1 MYLAYSNSSG
11 SSITSIGLTE
21 ELFFMDIEFVRK
33 NFPALEKD
41 FVFMD
46 NAGGSQIL
54 GSSIDYIHEYYKN
67 YNVQLGASYEISATA
82 GKKLEEATRKVAG
95 FINSPGYKEVVIGP
109 STSMLLRILSLSL
122 SAEWQ
127 EGDEVIVTN
136 TDHEANVSCWTDLEQ
151 QGIKI
156 KIWKADPKDFELKIK
171 DLEHLLS
178 SRTRLVAVTHCSN
191 ILGSINP
198 IKKIADVVHS
208 AGALLCVDGVAYAP
222 HRKVDVQELGADFY
236 TFSWYKLY
244 GPHLAVMYGKI
255 DLLTKMKGINH
266 YFFKPEDVPYKFQPG
281 NFNFELTYSL
291 KGITEYF
298 TNFYDHHY
306 PDDNSNL
313 TEGNKQTKSFDLIAS
328 YEESLAAPLLEYL
341 STVPGVK
348 IIGEPTANCNKRVP
362 TISFVHDKLSSREI
376 VERTDPYKIGIRF
389 GDFYAKKLI
398 ADFGLQKHEGVVRVS
413 LVHYNTREEVNK
425 LIEVFK
431 TLF

>member
-1 MYLAYSNSSG
+1 
-11 SSITSIGLTE
+11 
-21 ELFFMDIEFVRK
+21 MDIDYVREK
-33 NFPALEKD
+33 FPALKQD
-41 FVFMD
+41 FIFMD

-54 GSSIDYIHEYYKN
+54 GGSLEYINEYYKK
-67 YNVQLGASYEISATA
+67 YNVQLGASYEISAAA
-82 GKKLEEATRKVAG
+82 GRKLEDATKKIAN
-95 FINSPGYKEVVIGP
+95 FINSPGLKEVVIGP

-122 SAEWQ
+122 SAQWEK
-127 EGDEVIVTN
+127 GDEVIVTN

-156 KIWKADPKDFELKIK
+156 KIWEADPENFKLHIE
-171 DLEHLLS
+171 DLQKLLT

-198 IKKIADVVHS
+198 IKKIAEVVHA
-208 AGALLCVDGVAYAP
+208 AGALICVDGVAYAP
-222 HRKVDVQELGADFY
+222 HRKVDVQELGVDFY

-281 NFNFELTYSL
+281 NYNFELTYSL

-298 TNFYDHHY
+298 VNFHDHHF
-306 PDDNSNL
+306 PDHIDDLKESRKL
-313 TEGNKQTKSFDLIAS
+313 EKSFELIAS
-328 YEESLAAPLLEYL
+328 YEESLVTPLIEYL
-341 STVPGVK
+341 NSVDGVE
-348 IIGEPTANCNKRVP
+348 IIGEPTANSSQRVP
-362 TISFVHDKLSSREI
+362 TVSFVHDSLSSREI
-376 VERTDPYKIGIRF
+376 VERTDPYRIGIRF

-398 ADFGLQKHEGVVRVS
+398 SSLDLVKQEGVVRVS
-413 LVHYNTREEVNK
+413 LVHYNTEEEVSK

-431 TLF
+431 TIFSNG